1 MADEDRDWNDE
12 FKSMTDVM
20 LTNDAQGQ
28 LEQHIMLARKWRA
41 RMADADMP
49 SDLSD
54 FIVQL
59 VKEDV
64 QRNRVL
70 AAYGAALWRLM
81 EADDG

>member
-1 MADEDRDWNDE
+1 MADQDRDWDDE
-12 FKSMTDVM
+12 FKSLTDV
-20 LTNDAQGQ
+20 LLINDAQDQ
-28 LEQHIMLARKWRA
+28 LEQHITLARKWRA
-41 RMADADMP
+41 RMDDADMP

-64 QRNRVL
+64 KRNRVL

-81 EADDG
+81 EADGG